1 MDNQYT
7 PDEISSKL
15 KFAAKQIKQSDKQIK
30 QAEALDKVA
39 EYLGYK
45 NWSLLHKNLYSK
57 SPEQAGM
64 FVLKIKKHPKLGG
77 LFSDEIDAQAARQE
91 MENWVRKNYS
101 RLVDF
106 AFFDR
111 ESENGYAWPS
121 VELNEELQEEFS
133 DQYPYELIEEV
144 AIDLEMNNGPWGIEN
159 YGD

>member
-1 MDNQYT
+1 
-7 PDEISSKL
+7 
-15 KFAAKQIKQSDKQIK
+15 
-30 QAEALDKVA
+30 
-39 EYLGYK
+39 
-45 NWSLLHKNLYSK
+45 
-57 SPEQAGM
+57 M